1 MNDAAPKGPQSL
13 PLATP
18 YPIAS
23 LVGML
28 ASDADRRRDAF
39 QAGRQTGPIT
49 GLPKLDR
56 ILGGRLETGIYVL
69 HAAPGAGKTAL
80 ALGIAAG
87 CGVPALFVSA
97 EVGAL
102 EILRRLIARTTGE
115 YLGRLKSGE
124 LTGNTVRGLAE
135 KTAKALPLL
144 SLLDVASGSAPTEH
158 LATVMDSVRH
168 APGVEMAK
176 GDGSLMIVDSAHTWA
191 ARMWPDKEEYP
202 RLGLALEEL
211 ESLAKRMDIPV
222 LVIAER
228 NRASMKNEGQ
238 SSSAGSRR
246 FEYAAE
252 GVIGLEPVEKDTGDN
267 DDWKTVK
274 LTVSKNRHGSCGDV
288 LLRWHGAMQKHIEKG
303 EG

>member
-1 MNDAAPKGPQSL
+1 MNDAQPL

-28 ASDADRRRDAF
+28 ATDAERRRDAY
-39 QAGRQTGPIT
+39 QSGRQTGPIT
-49 GLPKLDR
+49 GLPKLDEL
-56 ILGGRLETGIYVL
+56 LGGRLETGIYVI

-102 EILRRLIARTTGE
+102 EILRRLIARTTGK

-124 LTGNTVRGLAE
+124 MTGEAVRELAE
-135 KTAKALPLL
+135 QTAKALPLL
-144 SLLDVASGSAPTEH
+144 SLLDATSGSAPLGH
-158 LATVMDSVRH
+158 LITVMDSVRL

-176 GDGSLMIVDSAHTWA
+176 GDGSLLIVDSAHTWA
-191 ARMWPDKEEYP
+191 ARTWPDKDEYP

-211 ESLAKRMDIPV
+211 DSLARRMDIPV

-228 NRASMKNEGQ
+228 NRASMKSDGQ

-246 FEYAAE
+246 FEYIAE
-252 GVIGLEPVEKDTGDN
+252 AVIGLEPVEKEAEDGDGC
-267 DDWKTVK
+267 KTVK

-288 LLRWHGAMQKHIEKG
+288 LLRWHGATQKHVEKG